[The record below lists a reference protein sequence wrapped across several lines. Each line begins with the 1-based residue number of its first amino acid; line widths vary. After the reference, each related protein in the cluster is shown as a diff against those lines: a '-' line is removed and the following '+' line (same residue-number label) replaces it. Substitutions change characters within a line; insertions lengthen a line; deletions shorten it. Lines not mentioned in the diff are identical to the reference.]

1 MASTDPIGLAI
12 IPADI
17 PSSDEEVSACHHD
30 TIDGVVDYQ
39 GLPAKRS
46 QSGKWKSAYFIIG
59 EINSYQFFLNE
70 TRNIYVGELMAA
82 SHFHLV
88 LKKLF

>member
-59 EINSYQFFLNE
+59 SQQPLQLPMLTCGQAPEQCCRLWGHLWPI
-70 TRNIYVGELMAA
+70 
-82 SHFHLV
+82 HF
-88 LKKLF
+88 